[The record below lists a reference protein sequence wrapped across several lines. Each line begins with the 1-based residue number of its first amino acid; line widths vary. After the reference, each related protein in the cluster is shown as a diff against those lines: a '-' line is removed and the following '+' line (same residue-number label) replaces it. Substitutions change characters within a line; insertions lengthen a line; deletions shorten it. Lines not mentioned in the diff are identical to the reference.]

1 MRDLIMFDKMFWS
14 RRLFLLSIITIMI
27 YQLIDVTINYRQYPT
42 IIKSDYTYFESG
54 DLPSLT
60 FCPSYYDWDLVSKS
74 VENSKSSSLSY
85 EFAYNIQQKSHTNN
99 SVRQIWNIHLILLPK
114 VLNVDEYFAI
124 MSDVMITNIPSNHS
138 NVSQYC
144 LNCNSIQ
151 ANSKFLLK
159 FQNRTS

>member
-1 MRDLIMFDKMFWS
+1 MS
-14 RRLFLLSIITIMI
+14 YTRRLFLLSIITIMI
-27 YQLIDVTINYRQYPT
+27 YQLIDVTINYLQYPT
-42 IIKSDYTYFESG
+42 IIKTDLTYFESG

-60 FCPSYYDWDLVSKS
+60 FCPSDYHWDFVSKS
-74 VENSKSSSLSY
+74 TRGNRLITDLTY